1 MSRAKLVAKIGA
13 GATALAVPLVM
24 LYDPDVP
31 RNEALLIDLAD
42 GALKIESAVNPG
54 KLPLAAV
61 VYLAPRGRVD
71 YYIEGVH

>member
-1 MSRAKLVAKIGA
+1 MVEAN
-13 GATALAVPLVM
+13 TADLLRPLIM

-61 VYLAPRGRVD
+61 EYLAPRGRVN